1 MNRHILYISN
11 YYLNDVIQQR
21 NSKPF
26 ISQAGQNKSTY
37 IIDMLKE
44 GGNKVTVWSNA
55 WTNSTSFKAYCG
67 FQSKLNS
74 DVYYADI
81 IGIPFLNAW
90 ACQRSC
96 KKFIKEFL
104 KKEKIDA
111 IVFYNMRME
120 NAPVALWAKKKY
132 GIPIILQY
140 EDGLT
145 QDANVGGIK
154 KWIYEKIEKKTLPQ
168 LDGAFLVNSKIS
180 VDCPSVV
187 IRGVIRDTDS
197 KGEKKTTELEQ
208 KKHAPTILFASTLDK
223 QRGIHCL
230 LDALAYTKADFKL
243 QLTGRGEGEKHI
255 RECDDRRIAYLGFLD
270 YVTYRQV
277 LNEADI
283 CVNAQL
289 AHHEFGNFSFPSK
302 ICEYLSERKLV
313 VSSDVADAKE
323 VLKDIA
329 FVYEDD
335 DPKKLAEAIE
345 RAIAVWKLEDER
357 QQYQERIE
365 AFVADNSIHK
375 IAENVNQLLDEIL
388 RE

>member
-1 MNRHILYISN
+1 MSRSILYITN
-11 YYLNDVIQQR
+11 YYLDDVIKQR

-37 IIDMLKE
+37 IIDMLE
-44 GGNKVTVWSNA
+44 TGGNRVTVWSNA
-55 WTNSTSFKAYCG
+55 WTSSTSVKVYRG
-67 FQSKLNS
+67 FQSELNS
-74 DVYYADI
+74 NVYYADM
-81 IGIPFLNAW
+81 IGVPFLNAW
-90 ACQRSC
+90 ACQQSC

-154 KWIYEKIEKKTLPQ
+154 KLIYEKIEKKTLPQ

-180 VDCPSVV
+180 VPCPSVV
-187 IRGVIRDTDS
+187 IRGVIRDAEN
-197 KGEKKTTELEQ
+197 KCAKKVEIAQQEKQ
-208 KKHAPTILFASTLDK
+208 IPTVLFASTLDR
-223 QRGIHCL
+223 QRGIDCL
-230 LDALAYTKADFKL
+230 LEALAYTKTDFKL
-243 QLTGRGEGEKHI
+243 QITGRGEGENRIK
-255 RECDDRRIAYLGFLD
+255 ECDDNRIEYLGFLD
-270 YVTYRQV
+270 YETYQQV
-277 LNEADI
+277 LSEADVCI
-283 CVNAQL
+283 NAQL

-302 ICEYLSERKLV
+302 ISEYLSERKLV

-323 VLKDIA
+323 VLKDLA

-335 DPKKLAEAIE
+335 APEQLAEAIE
-345 RAIAVWKLEDER
+345 RAVAVWKSEDER
-357 QQYQERIE
+357 QQYEKRIE

-375 IAENVNQLLDEIL
+375 IAEKVNQLLDAIL
-388 RE
+388 RK